1 MTSEL
6 LPQASLLAVGTPRLS
21 QHKPRAGYRST
32 IKPKA
37 KQGLCVCQA
46 EGREEADSGSE
57 SSQQVRVR
65 ALLTSIDDC
74 AQTNIPSVGLK
85 PQLHRILSTG
95 GVSEPSLWLLNSSS
109 SRASALSPQQ
119 KKSSR
124 ASTSPIGSIRLLVL
138 KQGE

>member
-1 MTSEL
+1 MTSVL
-6 LPQASLLAVGTPRLS
+6 LPKASLLAGGTPRVS
-21 QHKPRAGYRST
+21 QHKPRAGYRSS

-37 KQGLCVCQA
+37 KQALCVCQA
-46 EGREEADSGSE
+46 EGREEADPGSD

-65 ALLTSIDDC
+65 ALLTSMDDC
-74 AQTNIPSVGLK
+74 AQTNTPSMGFK
-85 PQLHRILSTG
+85 NQLHRILSTG
-95 GVSEPSLWLLNSSS
+95 GASEPSLWLLNGSS

-124 ASTSPIGSIRLLVL
+124 TLTSPTGYIRLLAL